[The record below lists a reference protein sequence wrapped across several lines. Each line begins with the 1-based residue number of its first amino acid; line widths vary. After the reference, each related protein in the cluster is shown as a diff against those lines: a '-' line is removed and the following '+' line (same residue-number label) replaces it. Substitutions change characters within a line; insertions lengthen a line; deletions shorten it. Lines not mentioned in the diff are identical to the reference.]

1 MSFLPVTRKDME
13 ERGWQQL
20 DFIFV
25 SGDAYV
31 DHPSFGPAILCRLLE
46 KHGYRVGIIPQPDW
60 HSTKDFTSLGKPRL
74 GFLVSS
80 GNLDSQLSRY
90 TAAKRLRH
98 DDSYSPGGKAG
109 FRPERAVQVSTGK
122 LRECWGKDV
131 PIIIG
136 GIEASLRRFA
146 HYDYWADEVRPSILA
161 ECDADLLVY
170 GMGEHQLIEIAA
182 QLHQGVEIQ
191 NIQDVQGTCFRVPDF
206 DYIWDYEA
214 IASFEQVRKSKA
226 AFAEAFRTEY
236 LEQDAFRGKRLA
248 QQNGSWCIVQ
258 NPPAMP
264 LSTEEMDEIYDLP
277 YMRTWHP
284 MYDKAGG
291 VPAIREVKFSI
302 TAHRGC
308 FGGCNFCAIISHQGR
323 IIQPRSDASIL
334 REAKIMTE
342 QPDFKGYIHDVGGPT
357 ANFHRTSCDAQL
369 KRGTCH
375 GKQCLSPDT
384 CKNLVADHSGY
395 LALLRK
401 LRQLPKVKKVFI
413 RSGIRF
419 DYLMLAKDDFLREL
433 CEHHVSGQLKIAPEH
448 ISDRVTRLMGKSG
461 SRVYR
466 RFVEKFTR
474 MNQQLG
480 KKQYLVPY
488 FMSSHPGSQLED
500 AIELAEFI
508 KEMGYHPEQV
518 QDFIPTPGT
527 LSTCMWYT
535 GLNPLTG
542 QQVYSAK
549 SHEEKAMQRAL
560 MQFWLPDNY
569 DLVRKALEKAGRCD
583 LIGYGAKCLIRPEKK
598 TGRKTDK
605 QAGSK
610 AEQGIARGRKGSG
623 EKVRGSSKH
632 SHDKDNAKHDNKKG
646 NYKNRKKLV
655 K

>member
-109 FRPERAVQVSTGK
+109 FRPERAVQVYTGK
-122 LRECWGKDV
+122 LRECWGSEV

-291 VPAIREVKFSI
+291 VPAIEEVKFSI

-384 CKNLVADHSGY
+384 CKNLTASHAGY
-395 LALLRK
+395 LELLRK

-433 CEHHVSGQLKIAPEH
+433 CEHHISGQLKIAPEH

-461 SRVYR
+461 SKVYR

-474 MNQQLG
+474 MNKQLG

-549 SHEEKAMQRAL
+549 SPEEKAMQRAL
-560 MQFWLPDNY
+560 MQFWLPKNY
-569 DLVRKALEKAGRCD
+569 ELVRRALEKAGRRD
-583 LIGYGAKCLIRPEKK
+583 LIGYGAKCLIRPEQKSGK
-598 TGRKTDK
+598 TPAGRNLPNNHNNAHKAK
-605 QAGSK
+605 RNSK
-610 AEQGIARGRKGSG
+610 A
-623 EKVRGSSKH
+623 
-632 SHDKDNAKHDNKKG
+632 G
-646 NYKNRKKLV
+646 NQQKQQNQKNRKKLV

>member
-109 FRPERAVQVSTGK
+109 FRPERAVLTYARR
-122 LRECWGKDV
+122 LRECWGSEV

-291 VPAIREVKFSI
+291 VPAIKEVKFSI

-384 CKNLVADHSGY
+384 CKNLTASHAGY
-395 LALLRK
+395 LELLRK

-433 CEHHVSGQLKIAPEH
+433 CEHHISGQLKIAPEH

-461 SRVYR
+461 SKVYR

-474 MNQQLG
+474 MNKQLG

-549 SHEEKAMQRAL
+549 SPEEKAMQRAL
-560 MQFWLPDNY
+560 MQFWLPKNY
-569 DLVRKALEKAGRCD
+569 ELVRRALEKAGRRD
-583 LIGYGAKCLIRPEKK
+583 LIGYGAKCLIRPEQKSGK
-598 TGRKTDK
+598 SPAGRNLPNNHNNAHKAK
-605 QAGSK
+605 RNSK
-610 AEQGIARGRKGSG
+610 A
-623 EKVRGSSKH
+623 
-632 SHDKDNAKHDNKKG
+632 G
-646 NYKNRKKLV
+646 NQQKQQNQKNRKKLV

>member
-109 FRPERAVQVSTGK
+109 FRPERAVLTYARK
-122 LRECWGKDV
+122 LRECWGSEV

-291 VPAIREVKFSI
+291 VPAIEEVKFSI

-384 CKNLVADHSGY
+384 CKNLTASHAGY
-395 LALLRK
+395 LELLRK

-433 CEHHVSGQLKIAPEH
+433 CEHHISGQLKIAPEH

-461 SRVYR
+461 SKVYR

-474 MNQQLG
+474 MNKQLG

-549 SHEEKAMQRAL
+549 SPEEKAMQRAL
-560 MQFWLPDNY
+560 MQFWLPKNY
-569 DLVRKALEKAGRCD
+569 ELVRRALEKAGRRD
-583 LIGYGAKCLIRPEKK
+583 LIGYGAKCLIRPEQKSGK
-598 TGRKTDK
+598 TPAGRNLPNNHNNAHKAK
-605 QAGSK
+605 RNSK
-610 AEQGIARGRKGSG
+610 A
-623 EKVRGSSKH
+623 
-632 SHDKDNAKHDNKKG
+632 G
-646 NYKNRKKLV
+646 NQQKQQNQKNRKKLV

>member
-1 MSFLPVTRKDME
+1 MSFLPVTRADME
-13 ERGWQQL
+13 ERGWEQL

-46 KHGYRVGIIPQPDW
+46 KHGYKVGIIPQPDW
-60 HSTKDFTSLGKPRL
+60 HHTKDFTSLGKPRL

-80 GNLDSQLSRY
+80 GNLDSQLNRY

-109 FRPERAVQVSTGK
+109 KRPERAVLVYTRK
-122 LRECWGKDV
+122 LRECWGEQV

-146 HYDYWADEVRPSILA
+146 HYDYWQNEVRASILA
-161 ECDADLLVY
+161 ECPADLLVY
-170 GMGEHQLIEIAA
+170 GMGERQLIDIAA
-182 QLHQGVEIQ
+182 QLHQGVSIE
-191 NIQDVQGTCFRVPDF
+191 NIQDVQGTCFKVPNF
-206 DYIWDYEA
+206 DYIWDYTPLPSLAE
-214 IASFEQVRKSKA
+214 VKKDKK
-226 AFAEAFRTEY
+226 AFAEAFKVEY
-236 LEQDAFRGKRLA
+236 LEQDAFRGKKLA
-248 QQNGSWCIVQ
+248 QQNGEFCIVQ

-277 YMRTWHP
+277 YERNWHP
-284 MYDKAGG
+284 MYDAAGG
-291 VPAIREVKFSI
+291 VPAIKEVKFSI
-302 TAHRGC
+302 TAQRGC

-323 IIQPRSDASIL
+323 IIQPRSDESII
-334 REAKIMTE
+334 REAVRITQE
-342 QPDFKGYIHDVGGPT
+342 PDFKGYIHDAGGPT
-357 ANFHRTSCDAQL
+357 ANFHRTSCDMQL

-375 GKQCLSPDT
+375 GKQCLSPDV
-384 CKNLVADHSGY
+384 CRNLVADQQGY
-395 LALLRK
+395 IELLRK
-401 LRQLPKVKKVFI
+401 LRQLPRVKKVFI

-419 DYLMLAKDDFLREL
+419 DYLLLAKDDFLREL
-433 CEHHVSGQLKIAPEH
+433 CEHHISGQLKIAPEH
-448 ISDRVTRLMGKSG
+448 ISDRVTRMMGKSG
-461 SRVYR
+461 SKVYR

-474 MNQQLG
+474 MNQKLG

-488 FMSSHPGSQLED
+488 FMSSHPGCHLED

-542 QQVYSAK
+542 EAVYSAK
-549 SHEEKAMQRAL
+549 SKEDKAMQRAL
-560 MQFWLPDNY
+560 MQFWLPGNY
-569 DLVRKALEKAGRCD
+569 GLVKKALCQAGRQD
-583 LIGYGAKCLIRPEKK
+583 LIGYGPHCLIRPEKK
-598 TGRKTDK
+598 NK
-605 QAGSK
+605 QVKIGK
-610 AEQGIARGRKGSG
+610 R
-623 EKVRGSSKH
+623 
-632 SHDKDNAKHDNKKG
+632 
-646 NYKNRKKLV
+646 LV

>member
-109 FRPERAVQVSTGK
+109 FRPERAVLTYARK
-122 LRECWGKDV
+122 LRECWGSEV

-236 LEQDAFRGKRLA
+236 IEQDAFRGKRLA

-291 VPAIREVKFSI
+291 VPAIEEVKFSI

-384 CKNLVADHSGY
+384 CKNLTASHAGY
-395 LALLRK
+395 LELLRK

-419 DYLMLAKDDFLREL
+419 DYLMLAKDDFLQEL
-433 CEHHVSGQLKIAPEH
+433 CEHHISGQLKIAPEH

-461 SRVYR
+461 SKVYR

-474 MNQQLG
+474 MNKQLG

-549 SHEEKAMQRAL
+549 SPEEKAMQRAL
-560 MQFWLPDNY
+560 MQFWLPKNY
-569 DLVRKALEKAGRCD
+569 ELVRRALEKAGRRD
-583 LIGYGAKCLIRPEKK
+583 LIGYGAKCLIRPEQKSGK
-598 TGRKTDK
+598 TPAGRNLPNNHNNAHKAK
-605 QAGSK
+605 RNSK
-610 AEQGIARGRKGSG
+610 A
-623 EKVRGSSKH
+623 
-632 SHDKDNAKHDNKKG
+632 G
-646 NYKNRKKLV
+646 NQQKQQSQKNRKKLV

>member
-109 FRPERAVQVSTGK
+109 FRPERAVQVYTGK

-291 VPAIREVKFSI
+291 VPAIEEVKFSI

-384 CKNLVADHSGY
+384 CKNLTASHAGY
-395 LALLRK
+395 LELLRK

-433 CEHHVSGQLKIAPEH
+433 CEHHISGQLKIAPEH

-461 SRVYR
+461 SKVYR

-474 MNQQLG
+474 MNKQLG

-549 SHEEKAMQRAL
+549 SPEEKAMQRAL
-560 MQFWLPDNY
+560 MQFWLPKNY
-569 DLVRKALEKAGRCD
+569 ELVRRALEKAGRRD
-583 LIGYGAKCLIRPEKK
+583 LIGYGAKCLIRPEQKSGK
-598 TGRKTDK
+598 SPAGRNLPNNHNNAHKAKRNSKSGNQQK
-605 QAGSK
+605 Q
-610 AEQGIARGRKGSG
+610 Q
-623 EKVRGSSKH
+623 
-632 SHDKDNAKHDNKKG
+632 NQ
-646 NYKNRKKLV
+646 KNRKKLV

>member
-109 FRPERAVQVSTGK
+109 FRPERAVLTYARR
-122 LRECWGKDV
+122 LRECWGSDV

-291 VPAIREVKFSI
+291 IPAIEEVKFSI

-384 CKNLVADHSGY
+384 CKNLTASHAGY
-395 LALLRK
+395 LELLRK

-433 CEHHVSGQLKIAPEH
+433 CEHHISGQLKIAPEH

-461 SRVYR
+461 SKVYR

-474 MNQQLG
+474 MNKQLG

-549 SHEEKAMQRAL
+549 SPEEKAMQRAL
-560 MQFWLPDNY
+560 MQFWLPKNY
-569 DLVRKALEKAGRCD
+569 ELVRRALEKAGRRD
-583 LIGYGAKCLIRPEKK
+583 LIGYGAKCLIRPEQKSGK
-598 TGRKTDK
+598 TPAGRNLPNNHNNAHKAK
-605 QAGSK
+605 RNSK
-610 AEQGIARGRKGSG
+610 A
-623 EKVRGSSKH
+623 
-632 SHDKDNAKHDNKKG
+632 G
-646 NYKNRKKLV
+646 NQQKQQNQKNRKKLV

>member
-109 FRPERAVQVSTGK
+109 FRPERAVQVYTGK

-291 VPAIREVKFSI
+291 VPAIEEVKFSI

-384 CKNLVADHSGY
+384 CKNLTASHAGY
-395 LALLRK
+395 LELLRK

-433 CEHHVSGQLKIAPEH
+433 CEHHISGQVKIAPEH

-461 SRVYR
+461 SKVYR

-474 MNQQLG
+474 MNKQLG

-549 SHEEKAMQRAL
+549 SPEEKAMQRAL
-560 MQFWLPDNY
+560 MQFWLPKNY
-569 DLVRKALEKAGRCD
+569 ELVRRALEKAGRRD
-583 LIGYGAKCLIRPEKK
+583 LIGYGAKCLIRPEQKSGK
-598 TGRKTDK
+598 SPAGRNLPNNHNNAHKAK
-605 QAGSK
+605 RNSK
-610 AEQGIARGRKGSG
+610 A
-623 EKVRGSSKH
+623 
-632 SHDKDNAKHDNKKG
+632 G
-646 NYKNRKKLV
+646 NQQKQQNQKNRKKLV

>member
-109 FRPERAVQVSTGK
+109 FRPERAVLTYARR
-122 LRECWGKDV
+122 LRECWGSEV

-291 VPAIREVKFSI
+291 VPAIEEVKFSI

-384 CKNLVADHSGY
+384 CKNLTASHAGY
-395 LALLRK
+395 LELLRK

-433 CEHHVSGQLKIAPEH
+433 CEHHISGQLKIAPEH

-461 SRVYR
+461 SKVYR

-474 MNQQLG
+474 MNKQLG

-549 SHEEKAMQRAL
+549 SPEEKAMQRAL
-560 MQFWLPDNY
+560 MQFWLPKNY
-569 DLVRKALEKAGRCD
+569 ELVRKALEKAGRRD
-583 LIGYGAKCLIRPEKK
+583 LIGYGAKCLIRPEQKSGK
-598 TGRKTDK
+598 SPAGRNLPNNHNNAHKAK
-605 QAGSK
+605 RNSK
-610 AEQGIARGRKGSG
+610 A
-623 EKVRGSSKH
+623 
-632 SHDKDNAKHDNKKG
+632 G
-646 NYKNRKKLV
+646 NQQKQQNHKNRKKLV

>member
-109 FRPERAVQVSTGK
+109 FRPERAVLTYARR
-122 LRECWGKDV
+122 LRECWGSEV

-291 VPAIREVKFSI
+291 VPAIEEVKFSI

-384 CKNLVADHSGY
+384 CKNLTASHAGY
-395 LALLRK
+395 LELLRK

-433 CEHHVSGQLKIAPEH
+433 CEHHISGQLKIAPEH

-461 SRVYR
+461 SKVYQ

-474 MNQQLG
+474 MNKQLG

-549 SHEEKAMQRAL
+549 SPEEKAMQRAL
-560 MQFWLPDNY
+560 MQFWLPKNY
-569 DLVRKALEKAGRCD
+569 ELVRRALEKAGRRD
-583 LIGYGAKCLIRPEKK
+583 LIGYGAKCLIRPEQKSGK
-598 TGRKTDK
+598 SPAGRNLPNNHNNAHKAK
-605 QAGSK
+605 RNSK
-610 AEQGIARGRKGSG
+610 A
-623 EKVRGSSKH
+623 
-632 SHDKDNAKHDNKKG
+632 G
-646 NYKNRKKLV
+646 NQQKQQSQKNRKKLV

>member
-109 FRPERAVQVSTGK
+109 FRPERAVLTYARR

-291 VPAIREVKFSI
+291 VPAIEEVKFSI

-384 CKNLVADHSGY
+384 CKNLTASHADY
-395 LALLRK
+395 LELLRK

-433 CEHHVSGQLKIAPEH
+433 CEHHISGQLKIAPEH

-461 SRVYR
+461 SKVYR

-474 MNQQLG
+474 MNKQLG

-542 QQVYSAK
+542 QQVYSEK
-549 SHEEKAMQRAL
+549 SPEEKAMQRAL
-560 MQFWLPDNY
+560 MQFWLPKNY
-569 DLVRKALEKAGRCD
+569 ELVRRALEKAGRRD
-583 LIGYGAKCLIRPEKK
+583 LIGYGAKCLIRPEQKSGK
-598 TGRKTDK
+598 SPAGRNLPNNHNNAHKAK
-605 QAGSK
+605 RNSK
-610 AEQGIARGRKGSG
+610 A
-623 EKVRGSSKH
+623 
-632 SHDKDNAKHDNKKG
+632 G
-646 NYKNRKKLV
+646 NQQKQQNQKNRKKLV

>member
-1 MSFLPVTRKDME
+1 MSFLPVTRADME
-13 ERGWQQL
+13 ERGWEQL

-46 KHGYRVGIIPQPDW
+46 KHGYKVGIIPQPDW
-60 HSTKDFTSLGKPRL
+60 HHTNDFTSLGKPRL

-80 GNLDSQLSRY
+80 GNLDSQLNRY

-109 FRPERAVQVSTGK
+109 KRPERAVLVYTRK
-122 LRECWGKDV
+122 LRECWGEQV

-146 HYDYWADEVRPSILA
+146 HYDYWQNEVRASILA
-161 ECDADLLVY
+161 ECPANLLVY
-170 GMGEHQLIEIAA
+170 GMGERQLIDIAA
-182 QLHQGVEIQ
+182 QLHQGVSIE
-191 NIQDVQGTCFRVPDF
+191 NIQDVQGTCFKVPNF
-206 DYIWDYEA
+206 DYIWDYTPLPSLAE
-214 IASFEQVRKSKA
+214 VKRDKKS
-226 AFAEAFRTEY
+226 FAEAFKVEY
-236 LEQDAFRGKRLA
+236 LEQDAFRGKKLA
-248 QQNGSWCIVQ
+248 QQNGDFCIVQ

-277 YMRTWHP
+277 YERNWHP
-284 MYDKAGG
+284 MYDAAGG
-291 VPAIREVKFSI
+291 VPAIKEVKFSI
-302 TAHRGC
+302 TAQRGC

-323 IIQPRSDASIL
+323 IIQPRSDESII
-334 REAKIMTE
+334 REAVRITQE
-342 QPDFKGYIHDVGGPT
+342 PDFKGYIHDVGGPT
-357 ANFHRTSCDAQL
+357 ANFHRTSCDMQL

-375 GKQCLSPDT
+375 GKQCLSPDV
-384 CKNLVADHSGY
+384 CRNLVADQQGY
-395 LALLRK
+395 IELLRK
-401 LRQLPKVKKVFI
+401 LRQLPRVKKVFI

-419 DYLMLAKDDFLREL
+419 DYLLLAKDDFLREL
-433 CEHHVSGQLKIAPEH
+433 CEHHISGQLKIAPEH
-448 ISDRVTRLMGKSG
+448 ISDRVTRMMGKSG
-461 SRVYR
+461 SKVYR

-474 MNQQLG
+474 MNQKLG

-488 FMSSHPGSQLED
+488 FMSSHPGCHLED

-542 QQVYSAK
+542 EAVYSAK
-549 SHEEKAMQRAL
+549 SKDDKAMQRAL
-560 MQFWLPDNY
+560 MQFWLPGNY
-569 DLVRKALEKAGRCD
+569 GLVKKALCQAGRQD
-583 LIGYGAKCLIRPEKK
+583 LIGYGPHCLIRPEKK
-598 TGRKTDK
+598 NKQVKTRK
-605 QAGSK
+605 
-610 AEQGIARGRKGSG
+610 R
-623 EKVRGSSKH
+623 
-632 SHDKDNAKHDNKKG
+632 
-646 NYKNRKKLV
+646 LV

>member
-1 MSFLPVTRKDME
+1 MSFLPVIRKDME

-109 FRPERAVQVSTGK
+109 FRPERAVQVYTGK

-291 VPAIREVKFSI
+291 VPAIEEVKFSI

-384 CKNLVADHSGY
+384 CKNLTASHAGY
-395 LALLRK
+395 LELLRK

-433 CEHHVSGQLKIAPEH
+433 CEHHISGQLKIAPEH

-461 SRVYR
+461 SKVYR

-474 MNQQLG
+474 MNKQLG

-549 SHEEKAMQRAL
+549 SPEEKAMQRAL
-560 MQFWLPDNY
+560 MQFWLPKNY
-569 DLVRKALEKAGRCD
+569 ELVRRALEKAGRRD
-583 LIGYGAKCLIRPEKK
+583 LIGYGAKCLIRPEQKSGK
-598 TGRKTDK
+598 SPAGRNLPNNHNNAHKAK
-605 QAGSK
+605 RNSK
-610 AEQGIARGRKGSG
+610 A
-623 EKVRGSSKH
+623 
-632 SHDKDNAKHDNKKG
+632 G
-646 NYKNRKKLV
+646 NQQKQQNQKNRKKLV

>member
-109 FRPERAVQVSTGK
+109 FRPERAVLTYARR
-122 LRECWGKDV
+122 LRECWGSEV

-291 VPAIREVKFSI
+291 VPAIEEVKFSI

-384 CKNLVADHSGY
+384 CKNLTASHAGY
-395 LALLRK
+395 LELLRK

-433 CEHHVSGQLKIAPEH
+433 CEHHISGQLKIAPEH

-461 SRVYR
+461 SKVYR

-474 MNQQLG
+474 MNKQLG

-549 SHEEKAMQRAL
+549 SPEEKAMQRAL
-560 MQFWLPDNY
+560 MQFWLPKNY
-569 DLVRKALEKAGRCD
+569 ELVHRALEKAGRRD
-583 LIGYGAKCLIRPEKK
+583 LIGYGAKCLIRPEQKSGK
-598 TGRKTDK
+598 TPAGRNLPNNHNNAHKAK
-605 QAGSK
+605 RNSK
-610 AEQGIARGRKGSG
+610 A
-623 EKVRGSSKH
+623 
-632 SHDKDNAKHDNKKG
+632 G
-646 NYKNRKKLV
+646 NQQKQQNQKNRKKLV

>member
-109 FRPERAVQVSTGK
+109 FRPERAVLTYARR

-291 VPAIREVKFSI
+291 VPAIEEVKFSI

-384 CKNLVADHSGY
+384 CKNLTASHAGY
-395 LALLRK
+395 LELLRK

-433 CEHHVSGQLKIAPEH
+433 CKHHISGQLKIAPEH

-461 SRVYR
+461 SKVYR

-474 MNQQLG
+474 MNKQLG

-549 SHEEKAMQRAL
+549 SPEEKAMQRAL
-560 MQFWLPDNY
+560 MQFWLPKNY
-569 DLVRKALEKAGRCD
+569 ELVHRALEKAGRRD
-583 LIGYGAKCLIRPEKK
+583 LIGYGAKCLIRPEQKSGK
-598 TGRKTDK
+598 TPAGRNLPNNHNNAHKAK
-605 QAGSK
+605 RNSK
-610 AEQGIARGRKGSG
+610 A
-623 EKVRGSSKH
+623 
-632 SHDKDNAKHDNKKG
+632 G
-646 NYKNRKKLV
+646 NQQKQQNQKNRKKLV

>member
-109 FRPERAVQVSTGK
+109 FRPERAVLTYARR
-122 LRECWGKDV
+122 LRECWGSEV

-291 VPAIREVKFSI
+291 VPAIEEVKFSI

-323 IIQPRSDASIL
+323 IIQPRSNASIL

-384 CKNLVADHSGY
+384 CKNLTASHAGY
-395 LALLRK
+395 LELLRK

-433 CEHHVSGQLKIAPEH
+433 CEHHISGQLKIAPEH

-461 SRVYR
+461 SKVYR

-474 MNQQLG
+474 MNKQLG

-549 SHEEKAMQRAL
+549 SPEEKAMQRAL
-560 MQFWLPDNY
+560 MQFWLPKNY
-569 DLVRKALEKAGRCD
+569 ELVRRALEKAGRRD
-583 LIGYGAKCLIRPEKK
+583 LIGYGAKCLIRPEQKSGK
-598 TGRKTDK
+598 SPAGRNLPNNHNNAHKAK
-605 QAGSK
+605 RNSK
-610 AEQGIARGRKGSG
+610 A
-623 EKVRGSSKH
+623 
-632 SHDKDNAKHDNKKG
+632 G
-646 NYKNRKKLV
+646 NQQKQQNQKNRKKLV

>member
-109 FRPERAVQVSTGK
+109 FRPERAVQVYTGK
-122 LRECWGKDV
+122 LRECWGSEV

-291 VPAIREVKFSI
+291 VPAIEEVKFSI

-384 CKNLVADHSGY
+384 CKNLTASHAGY
-395 LALLRK
+395 LELLRK

-433 CEHHVSGQLKIAPEH
+433 CEHHISGQLKIAPEH

-461 SRVYR
+461 SKVYR

-474 MNQQLG
+474 MNKQLG

-549 SHEEKAMQRAL
+549 SPEEKAMQRAL
-560 MQFWLPDNY
+560 MQFWLPKNY
-569 DLVRKALEKAGRCD
+569 ELVRRALEKAGRRD
-583 LIGYGAKCLIRPEKK
+583 LIGYGAKCLIRPEQKSGK
-598 TGRKTDK
+598 SPAGRNLPNNHNNSHKAK
-605 QAGSK
+605 RNSK
-610 AEQGIARGRKGSG
+610 A
-623 EKVRGSSKH
+623 
-632 SHDKDNAKHDNKKG
+632 G
-646 NYKNRKKLV
+646 NQQKQQNQKNRKKLV

>member
-1 MSFLPVTRKDME
+1 MSFLPVTRADME
-13 ERGWQQL
+13 ERGWEQL

-46 KHGYRVGIIPQPDW
+46 KHGYKVGIIPQPDW
-60 HSTKDFTSLGKPRL
+60 HNTKDFTSLGKPRL

-80 GNLDSQLSRY
+80 GNLDSQLNRY

-109 FRPERAVQVSTGK
+109 KRPERAVLVYTRK
-122 LRECWGKDV
+122 LRECWGEQV

-146 HYDYWADEVRPSILA
+146 HYDYWQNEVRASILA
-161 ECDADLLVY
+161 ECPADLLVY
-170 GMGEHQLIEIAA
+170 GMGERQLIDIAA
-182 QLHQGVEIQ
+182 QLHQGVSIE
-191 NIQDVQGTCFRVPDF
+191 NIQDVQGTCFKVPNF
-206 DYIWDYEA
+206 DYIWDYTPLPSLAE
-214 IASFEQVRKSKA
+214 VKRDKK
-226 AFAEAFRTEY
+226 AFAEAFKVEY
-236 LEQDAFRGKRLA
+236 LEQDAFRGKKLA
-248 QQNGSWCIVQ
+248 QQNGDFCIVQ

-277 YMRTWHP
+277 YERNWHP
-284 MYDKAGG
+284 MYDAAGG
-291 VPAIREVKFSI
+291 VPAIKEVKFSI
-302 TAHRGC
+302 TAQRGC

-323 IIQPRSDASIL
+323 IIQPRSDESII
-334 REAKIMTE
+334 REAVRITQE
-342 QPDFKGYIHDVGGPT
+342 SDFKGYIHDVGGPT
-357 ANFHRTSCDAQL
+357 ANFHRTSCDMQL

-375 GKQCLSPDT
+375 GKQCLSPDV
-384 CKNLVADHSGY
+384 CRNLVADQQGY
-395 LALLRK
+395 IELLRK
-401 LRQLPKVKKVFI
+401 LRQLPRVKKVFI

-419 DYLMLAKDDFLREL
+419 DYLLLAKDDFLREL
-433 CEHHVSGQLKIAPEH
+433 CEHHISGQLKIAPEH
-448 ISDRVTRLMGKSG
+448 ISDRVTRMMGKSG
-461 SRVYR
+461 SKVYR

-474 MNQQLG
+474 MNQKLG

-488 FMSSHPGSQLED
+488 FMSSHPGCHLED

-542 QQVYSAK
+542 EAVYSAK
-549 SHEEKAMQRAL
+549 SKEDKAMQRAL
-560 MQFWLPDNY
+560 MQFWLPGNY
-569 DLVRKALEKAGRCD
+569 GLVKKALCQAGRQD
-583 LIGYGAKCLIRPEKK
+583 LIGYGPHCLIRPEKK
-598 TGRKTDK
+598 HKQVKTRK
-605 QAGSK
+605 
-610 AEQGIARGRKGSG
+610 R
-623 EKVRGSSKH
+623 
-632 SHDKDNAKHDNKKG
+632 
-646 NYKNRKKLV
+646 LV